1 MTLTITQIMR
11 NKFYAFQLFIG
22 RVIDKVAVG
31 KHGDRL
37 KRWYYIKYVYPRWD
51 HEQKLYE
58 DIQFASNMK
67 WYDDWVKT
75 QYEIPWYLALK
86 IWIQT
91 KIFKRKIQINV
102 SKLRLKKT
110 EASK

>member
-1 MTLTITQIMR
+1 MILVKKIK
-11 NKFYAFQLFIG
+11 NKIYSFQLFIG
-22 RVIDKVAVG
+22 RVIEKVAIG
-31 KHGDRL
+31 KYGDRL

-75 QYEIPWYLALK
+75 QYHIPWYLAIK
-86 IWIQT
+86 VWIQT
-91 KIFKRKIQINV
+91 KIFKSRIQINV
-102 SKLRLKKT
+102 SKLRLKKP
-110 EASK
+110 EESK